1 MTQRS
6 ELACIHHSWSCFSSL
21 CSVSLLFFAPQ
32 STPTPSIY
40 VRNQFSSIQ
49 YCLFLSLTDSTLVLP
64 EPNAQ
69 TLFIRRF
76 HSLITN
82 LFCFVFRSYFI
93 FSTCLLTAS
102 VSVMCNCEIFFSFSG
117 QNFGRH
123 FSFADNF
130 IDLQLDLLYFYMLK
144 TQTR

>member
-21 CSVSLLFFAPQ
+21 CSGSLLFFCPPIN
-32 STPTPSIY
+32 TNTLYLCEKSIFIY
-40 VRNQFSSIQ
+40 SE
-49 YCLFLSLTDSTLVLP
+49 LPLPLSNRLDSCTAWTKRSNSLYLS
-64 EPNAQ
+64 
-69 TLFIRRF
+69 RRF

-82 LFCFVFRSYFI
+82 LFCFVFRYYFI
-93 FSTCLLTAS
+93 FSTLSLDCISFSDVQLW
-102 VSVMCNCEIFFSFSG
+102 NFFSFSG

-123 FSFADNF
+123 FSFVDNF
-130 IDLQLDLLYFYMLK
+130 IDLQLDLYMLK

>member
-1 MTQRS
+1 MHTPFMIMF
-6 ELACIHHSWSCFSSL
+6 LFSLFSL
-21 CSVSLLFFAPQ
+21 PSLFCPPINTNPLYLYEKSIFIYSVLPLP
-32 STPTPSIY
+32 
-40 VRNQFSSIQ
+40 
-49 YCLFLSLTDSTLVLP
+49 LSDRLDSTLVLP

-69 TLFIRRF
+69 TLFIIRF